1 MIAKVREA
9 CQAYL
14 DPGKLLPMAQ
24 SCVEEA
30 KATDTTEAEIQSLKG
45 KIESMTAHLDSM
57 YMDKLSGLLN
67 EDDFQRI
74 YLKVKSDR
82 SKLESQLKELE
93 RRKESPVKAEDE
105 ARALVQRFV
114 ESACASRELL
124 VSLIER
130 VELSEDKQIY
140 IKFRFKQL
148 ETTNN

>member
-1 MIAKVREA
+1 
-9 CQAYL
+9 
-14 DPGKLLPMAQ
+14 
-24 SCVEEA
+24 
-30 KATDTTEAEIQSLKG
+30 
-45 KIESMTAHLDSM
+45 M

-67 EDDFQRI
+67 GDDFQRI

-105 ARALVQRFV
+105 ARAMVQRFV